1 MKTAQDFKQV
11 LRLNRLLQF
20 EVLPHESQMKILPYR
35 DVYEKLVKLQMPQK
49 FFVVH
54 TQLVVDFLNTYKE
67 SYGGFIE
74 NVNLFTHFP
83 AFENAHCFV
92 ESQPDY
98 VEVSQ
103 NDFLEYL
110 ENSETLAK
118 LIQLVNQ
125 KV

>member
-54 TQLVVDFLNTYKE
+54 TWLVVDFLNTYKK
-67 SYGGFIE
+67 SYRGFIE
-74 NVNLFTHFP
+74 DLGLFTHFP
-83 AFENAHCFV
+83 APFENAHCFV

-110 ENSETLAK
+110 ENPETLAK
-118 LIQLVNQ
+118 LIQLVN
-125 KV
+125 